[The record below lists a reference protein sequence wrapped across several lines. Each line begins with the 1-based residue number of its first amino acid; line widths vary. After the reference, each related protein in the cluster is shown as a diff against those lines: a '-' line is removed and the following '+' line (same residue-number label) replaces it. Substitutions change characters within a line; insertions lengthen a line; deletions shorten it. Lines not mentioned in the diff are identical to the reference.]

1 MLRDDIQAAK
11 SANHPPV
18 KLDATKKKKRAKPA
32 VGPATAAGPPEVI
45 TLERSPP
52 SASDI
57 NTSEPT
63 KRKRQRKGGK
73 GTTTP
78 DVNEA
83 SKADPD
89 YVDDS
94 GEVEAV
100 LDDSDED
107 TPRQVKKAK
116 KKDELRQQ
124 IHQKRQDPPTADI
137 VIPSSQPPSKK
148 AKYLVEGFRNV
159 NPKNGIAEP
168 AMKVT
173 SAIEG
178 HSDDLAKHA
187 EGTDNNREEAK
198 YDAGGF
204 GEDDEDDADE
214 KDMIAKSTNKPLPLR
229 KQQAVATIVSAP
241 VIVKVEATTSVPEFV
256 SPDKSK
262 TTVVLGDF
270 PSNVRKAFSDYF
282 APALLEF
289 VGCIKAWTSPESGE
303 MANLW
308 MSCTPDDVHQGWEK
322 LNGPHALLEALA
334 NDKITSWRNKFGT
347 TAITVLEEIFRREG
361 VVTAETRQAY
371 VERQLEGDQKT
382 KNFYFLHTAV
392 VDGKT
397 ERAGPFQS
405 EIIARTFAEHLKA
418 TKSISDEDR
427 IPDKPVG
434 ALVLS
439 ILAVQRALT
448 LYSTGEKVM
457 RGAQS
462 HFSQKVWGDKVV
474 NIEGQSKKY
483 KTTSSVHDLF
493 GFNKVKNCPRVS
505 DVQWER
511 ILTTAQTHTSKRVS
525 EKTSVVPLIT
535 TPQANDVDEDW
546 EMPDE
551 DPEQFLARIKMREAA
566 GKEDSSRQVEEA
578 GGDEAGDDDDDEG
591 NDDDDDDDDDGNDEL
606 TESSEKSDEELEDA
620 DDAVNGTGNK
630 SEI

>member
-57 NTSEPT
+57 DTSEPT
-63 KRKRQRKGGK
+63 KHKRQRKGGK

-107 TPRQVKKAK
+107 TPCQVKKAK

-124 IHQKRQDPPTADI
+124 IHQKRQDPPMADI

-187 EGTDNNREEAK
+187 EGTDNNWEEAK

-204 GEDDEDDADE
+204 GEDNEDNADE
-214 KDMIAKSTNKPLPLR
+214 KDMIAKKY
-229 KQQAVATIVSAP
+229 QQASSPSKTAGSRYHRF

-262 TTVVLGDF
+262 TMVVLGDF

-371 VERQLEGDQKT
+371 VEQQLEGDQKT

-418 TKSISDEDR
+418 TKSISYEDR

-457 RGAQS
+457 QGAQS
-462 HFSQKVWGDKVV
+462 HFSQKVRGDKVV

-493 GFNKVKNCPRVS
+493 GFNKLMTSTRTGRCPT
-505 DVQWER
+505 R
-511 ILTTAQTHTSKRVS
+511 IR
-525 EKTSVVPLIT
+525 
-535 TPQANDVDEDW
+535 NN
-546 EMPDE
+546 
-551 DPEQFLARIKMREAA
+551 FLARIKMREAA

-591 NDDDDDDDDDGNDEL
+591 NDDDDDDDGNDEL
-606 TESSEKSDEELEDA
+606 TESGEKSDEELEDA